1 MQVGKFTICV
11 DEDDDTDDK
20 EVSATDG
27 IWVTIA
33 VMMSYDPWYIH
44 HHVTSH
50 CICKYAWV
58 SIPKECLANAGFA
71 FAESAFSLHTIRM
84 HWKC

>member
-1 MQVGKFTICV
+1 M
-11 DEDDDTDDK
+11 
-20 EVSATDG
+20 
-27 IWVTIA
+27 
-33 VMMSYDPWYIH
+33 

-71 FAESAFSLHTIRM
+71 YAESAYNKNALEMLILCIQSQHFLWISKLAIIIIQ
-84 HWKC
+84 